1 MKYTNTLIALISCLL
16 ISHSAFAKV
25 YKWTDDKGQVHY
37 SEHPGANQTNEVI
50 KPKTGHSDPVSYST
64 AATST
69 ASTEGNNTAAT
80 TPTAQPVKD
89 TERCEQ
95 ARKNQDILQRSSRVQ
110 MKDEK
115 GELRYLN
122 PDELKQK
129 MDEASKAIE
138 ESC

>member
-1 MKYTNTLIALISCLL
+1 MKYTNTLITLISCLL
-16 ISHSAFAKV
+16 ISHSAYAKV

-50 KPKTGHSDPVSYST
+50 KPKTGHSDPVNYST
-64 AATST
+64 AATS
-69 ASTEGNNTAAT
+69 AAAEGSNTAAT

-89 TERCEQ
+89 AARCEQ
-95 ARKNQDILQRSSRVQ
+95 ARKNQEILQRSSRIQ

-138 ESC
+138 EDC